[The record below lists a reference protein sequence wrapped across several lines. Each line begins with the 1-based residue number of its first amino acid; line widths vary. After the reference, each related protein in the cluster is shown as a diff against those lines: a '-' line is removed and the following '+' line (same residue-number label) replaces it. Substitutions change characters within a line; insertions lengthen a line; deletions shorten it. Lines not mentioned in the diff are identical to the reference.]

1 MTQQSNTPLSLLRVL
16 IITSSLSSPFII
28 SSCTA
33 FTTQHRINSHFIHT
47 PSSHHISNFNTLQK
61 NDNAIRILQQ
71 PPPATTTTTTTSL
84 YATQNKTPS
93 SNTNQQESKLYT
105 VITPQDTQLMP
116 DNESLLQFSNT
127 NPSSSSSTSS
137 SSTSSSTTTTSSVQM
152 LPATTPEGLAWR
164 GVVVILCAL
173 WASNFAAA
181 KLILQEPGVDT
192 SLYALARFSIAAL
205 ALLPGSIR
213 SIVKNQSLDWDTAKG
228 AAICGSWVAFGY
240 LGQSIGLLTTSA
252 SKSCVI
258 CSMHCVFVAILAE
271 ALRVQRVNHLIS
283 TGVLD
288 AEEEDKKNTSFNL
301 LRLVPA
307 AVAVLGV
314 SIVELNGAEAPT
326 IGDAI
331 SFAQPIG
338 FGLGYFQLEQ
348 LMRKRPQAALPV
360 SCIKLMVVA
369 FASLGLFELS
379 PLLHLS
385 SDAAVVAASATATAT
400 AATTTTLPTL
410 SIPDFTPILSSQTA
424 TAGILYTGLI
434 TTAAALWVESI
445 AFQRVPAV
453 DASII
458 LTTEPLFAAGASAV
472 TLGETFVMSDYVGA
486 SLIIGACVLAVLL
499 EEEGEENEGED
510 AVLEGKS

>member
-1 MTQQSNTPLSLLRVL
+1 MPNNEILLG
-16 IITSSLSSPFII
+16 TSSI
-28 SSCTA
+28 SSEPT
-33 FTTQHRINSHFIHT
+33 
-47 PSSHHISNFNTLQK
+47 
-61 NDNAIRILQQ
+61 
-71 PPPATTTTTTTSL
+71 
-84 YATQNKTPS
+84 
-93 SNTNQQESKLYT
+93 
-105 VITPQDTQLMP
+105 
-116 DNESLLQFSNT
+116 
-127 NPSSSSSTSS
+127 
-137 SSTSSSTTTTSSVQM
+137 VQM
-152 LPATTPEGLAWR
+152 LPATTSAGLAWR

-192 SLYALARFSIAAL
+192 SLYALTRFSIAAL

-213 SIVKNQSLDWDTAKG
+213 AIVKDKVLDWETAKG

-240 LGQSIGLLTTSA
+240 LGQTIGLLTTSA

-271 ALRVQRVNHLIS
+271 ALRVRRENQMLSSFSSIDGS
-283 TGVLD
+283 DG
-288 AEEEDKKNTSFNL
+288 EEEKTTFNL
-301 LRLVPA
+301 VRLLPA

-348 LMRKRPQAALPV
+348 LMSKRPQAALPV
-360 SCIKLMVVA
+360 SAIKLIVVA
-369 FASLGLFELS
+369 IASLALFEFS

-385 SDAAVVAASATATAT
+385 SVDTTAFDATTAAAST
-400 AATTTTLPTL
+400 PTFT
-410 SIPDFTPILSSQTA
+410 IPDFSPILNSPTA
-424 TAGILYTGLI
+424 LAGILYTSMI

-458 LTTEPLFAAGASAV
+458 LTTEPLFAAGASAI
-472 TLGETFVMSDYVGA
+472 TLGETFVTSDYVGA

-499 EEEGEENEGED
+499 EDESEEDHSIED
-510 AVLEGKS
+510 AA